1 MKLPPIQEAYDKG
14 LNIIESC
21 TKLVHLEAAD
31 KYMWLFH
38 THYVEPTYKNPLKFS
53 KEDAMFHSKCVLIM
67 SMKYDEKR
75 RGLYNI

>member
-1 MKLPPIQEAYDKG
+1 MNIPPVQEAYDKG

-21 TKLVHLEAAD
+21 TQLVHLDAVD

-38 THYVEPTYKNPLKFS
+38 KHYVEPTYKNPTNFEKS
-53 KEDAMFHSKCVLIM
+53 DSMFRSRCGLIM

-75 RGLYNI
+75 RILFNN